1 MEITMAI
8 TNKTRNQIRKWVSSN
23 KCGDLLEEFLYVK
36 IQRDS
41 YINKCISQLN
51 DSKKKKRGK
60 KRSIVFGK
68 FGNATIDEFKNS
80 MLNYFKEDVHAS
92 RFPFTI
98 CDSIWKYVME
108 EIENYYDI
116 WKMLITYK
124 EGIKLEEINEDF

>member
-1 MEITMAI
+1 MAI

-23 KCGDLLEEFLYVK
+23 DCGVLLDDFLLVK

-41 YINKCISQLN
+41 YMNKCISQLN
-51 DSKKKKRGK
+51 VSRKKKRRK

-68 FGNATIDEFKNS
+68 FGNETIDDFKNS
-80 MLNYFKEDVHAS
+80 MLNYFKDDVPAS
-92 RFPFTI
+92 IFSFTI

-116 WKMLITYK
+116 WKMLIAYK
-124 EGIKLEEINEDF
+124 EGIKLEEMNEDF